1 MIGMLRANPIF
12 SVMHVHCRFDR
23 LCILDRR
30 TSPAPMP
37 ATVMAKEGAGLGIV
51 GAITLGAGSGLAA
64 FHRCISLAGRK
75 WGRGQRGFR
84 RGRASVQNVRIGIVE
99 CDRARLLN
107 GCLGE
112 YWCQCHRRQKRCRDK
127 SLNKVMVGFPVSTD
141 ARILGRS
148 SNNGSAT
155 GRALWGASF
164 SFASVRMLRCL
175 KPDVSRQ
182 RSRPIKLGFTK
193 LTSF

>member
-1 MIGMLRANPIF
+1 MLRANPIF

-127 SLNKVMVGFPVSTD
+127 SLNKVMVGFLYRQMREFS
-141 ARILGRS
+141 
-148 SNNGSAT
+148 
-155 GRALWGASF
+155 GA
-164 SFASVRMLRCL
+164 AAITVRR
-175 KPDVSRQ
+175 PDVLSGARA
-182 RSRPIKLGFTK
+182 SHLPA
-193 LTSF
+193 SECSDASS